1 MLKMEKL
8 IEIGTRLGY
17 EWKELQN
24 WVKEQQALV
33 KTDKRD

>member
-17 EWKELQN
+17 EGVKKN